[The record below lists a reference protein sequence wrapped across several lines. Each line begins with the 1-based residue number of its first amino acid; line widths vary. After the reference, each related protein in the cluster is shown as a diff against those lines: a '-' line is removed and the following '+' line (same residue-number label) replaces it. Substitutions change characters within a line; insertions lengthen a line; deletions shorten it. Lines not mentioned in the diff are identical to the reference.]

1 MQNPRISD
9 AYEAARIVAGNI
21 ARGRILTPPPP
32 GHVIIVTVTVDAAY
46 DNHYGFALVRLDDI
60 LTARFIAPQVTAR
73 DVAAIHAASE
83 TDMASEV
90 RALSAALIA
99 AVALD
104 DAAVERLKLLACG
117 GAILT
122 IVDDSSVVETEPDA
136 CRFAITSVAESLA
149 TSLADEMSAVGAVK
163 H

>member
-1 MQNPRISD
+1 MQNPRIAH
-9 AYEAARIVAGNI
+9 AYETARVIAGNI
-21 ARGRILTPPPP
+21 ARGRFLTPPPP
-32 GHVIIVTVTVDAAY
+32 GHVIIFTVDAAY

-60 LTARFIAPQVTAR
+60 LAARLVAPQATAR

-104 DAAVERLKLLACG
+104 EAAVERLKLLAEG

-122 IVDDSSVVETEPDA
+122 IVDDSSVAETEPDP

-149 TSLADEMSAVGAVK
+149 TSLADEMSAVAAVK

>member
-1 MQNPRISD
+1 MQNPRIAH

-21 ARGRILTPPPP
+21 ARGRFLTPPPP
-32 GHVIIVTVTVDAAY
+32 GHVIIVTVDAAC

-73 DVAAIHAASE
+73 DVAAIHAARE
-83 TDMASEV
+83 TDMASDA

-99 AVALD
+99 AVVLD
-104 DAAVERLKLLACG
+104 EAAVERLKLLADG

-122 IVDDSSVVETEPDA
+122 IVDDSRAAATETDF

-149 TSLADEMSAVGAVK
+149 TSLADEMSAVAAVK